1 MSKIQKESN
10 LYKDLPPRKLKKV
23 IRQYK
28 SLSLSNSDNINFL
41 FYFVTFGV
49 PYFFW
54 FDITLESVIVF
65 ILVHYFLFWKFF
77 FGVLKYKLVSDSDRE
92 EIDQIIEILEG
103 HLKDKENKKPLD

>member
-1 MSKIQKESN
+1 MSKIQKEVD

-28 SLSLSNSDNINFL
+28 SLSWSNSDKANFL
-41 FYFVTFGV
+41 FYFATFGA

-54 FDITLESVIVF
+54 FDVTIGSVLFF

-77 FGVLKYKLVSDSDRE
+77 FGFLKFKLVSDSDRI

-103 HLKDKENKKPLD
+103 HLKEKQNKKPLD